1 MNQLNP
7 IKYQSEVFDRAIM
20 DQIEC
25 QTYGITVAQVK
36 TCIEWHGGDYL
47 EYVASVAKLAQRH
60 ANDLPPSPAAEA
72 IRVLINRIALADKLS
87 QQEGAY

>member
-7 IKYQSEVFDRAIM
+7 IKYQSEVYDRAIM
-20 DQIEC
+20 EQIER
-25 QTYGITVAQVK
+25 QTYGITVDQVK
-36 TCIEWHGGDYL
+36 KCIEWHGGDYL
-47 EYVASVAKLAQRH
+47 EYVASVAKLGQRH

-72 IRVLINRIALADKLS
+72 IRVLINRILLADKLS

>member
-7 IKYQSEVFDRAIM
+7 IKHQSEVFDQAIV
-20 DQIEC
+20 DQIDR

-36 TCIEWHGGDYL
+36 TCIDWHGGDYL

-60 ANDLPPSPAAEA
+60 ANDLPPSPEAEA
-72 IRVLINRIALADKLS
+72 IRVLLNRISLADKLS
-87 QQEGAY
+87 QQEGAF

>member
-7 IKYQSEVFDRAIM
+7 IKHQSEVFDRALM

-36 TCIEWHGGDYL
+36 TCIDWHGGDYL
-47 EYVASVAKLAQRH
+47 EYMASVAKLAQRH

-87 QQEGAY
+87 QQEGAF